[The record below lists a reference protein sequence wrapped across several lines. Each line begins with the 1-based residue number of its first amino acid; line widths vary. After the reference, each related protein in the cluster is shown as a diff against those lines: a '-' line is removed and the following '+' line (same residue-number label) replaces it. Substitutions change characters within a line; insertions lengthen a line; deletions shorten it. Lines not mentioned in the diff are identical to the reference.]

1 MSAYTDAFEE
11 AERNAFCDITRAGIA
26 GGILFAGLTAATA
39 AGVLGGLAVSAL
51 SAHLYATYCGRP
63 LPPEGRPRRPFEGG
77 QCPAAYQVNYLY
89 TRRDLQ
95 TQEISEGSFF
105 FRLQGPLSRAE
116 IVSFDTPN
124 NGQLVCYATGAIE
137 ELSQVLTI
145 AYGNLPNAPFY
156 EFTNLR
162 VTIVR
167 RDGLPD
173 DCGDPPL
180 VPPFSPPG
188 DRFDAPGDIIYV
200 TPEGD
205 TINVP
210 VTFDFRGARIGIN
223 PDFHIPV
230 NVRFD
235 LDPTL
240 NISGTVNFNTGDF
253 VVNPYSPG
261 TPPGGGDTPRDVF
274 TPPGNPP
281 GTPPGT
287 PPPNPP
293 GVPDEDAPPRDP
305 DPLPAPPVIIRG
317 VIVQVFEAETDA
329 TIIFQ
334 DAAPDIYAPNLGYIT
349 FKCLVDDYASW
360 TTDIPVKNRSQLIE
374 CPWRYGAVDVRG
386 NPKGG
391 ATFNLIPVYDVDSR
405 VVEDFGNAP

>member
-1 MSAYTDAFEE
+1 MSAYTDALEE
-11 AERNAFCDITRAGIA
+11 AERNAFCDITRAGVA

-39 AGVLGGLAVSAL
+39 AGALGGLAVSAL

-63 LPPEGRPRRPFEGG
+63 LPPQGRPRRPFNGG
-77 QCPAAYQVNYLY
+77 QCALRYYVRVAAIATDSRTGLTHEVAGGGWV
-89 TRRDLQ
+89 R
-95 TQEISEGSFF
+95 
-105 FRLQGPLSRAE
+105 GPLIRVELFVDENQFNTAIA
-116 IVSFDTPN
+116 IVDGSSDDDVYTVVSPGLTDNGVDPRFTFDN
-124 NGQLVCYATGAIE
+124 
-137 ELSQVLTI
+137 
-145 AYGNLPNAPFY
+145 
-156 EFTNLR
+156 FT
-162 VTIVR
+162 TSIVPEN
-167 RDGLPD
+167 GLPD
-173 DCGDPPL
+173 NCGDPPL

-188 DRFDAPGDIIYV
+188 DRFDAPGNIIYV

-240 NISGTVNFNTGDF
+240 NIGGTVNFNTGDF

-305 DPLPAPPVIIRG
+305 DPLPEPAVIIRG
-317 VIVQVFEAETDA
+317 VIVQVFQAETDA

-349 FKCLVDDYASW
+349 FKCLVDDYACW